1 MSKDKKAFGNFLRK
15 MIKQAEISQATFYE
29 AVEITKPYFYDILS
43 GKANPPPPDVQ
54 YKIIDKL
61 NLDNQQRN
69 EFLNLAAEG
78 RGEIPADIARLIADH
93 PQELDK
99 IRTTLTTLF
108 AAQGYFLVP
117 DAQFLRS
124 GVALKYKS
132 AQILQLE
139 THARTCYNFYKISFI
154 PLGTLVRYTDRKGG
168 EAVEYSDRELVH
180 GIKGGDKSALELL
193 VRRWYPRIYG
203 YVFKLT
209 GHEQDAYDLTQDVF
223 IAMMQSIGSYTP
235 WRKFDSWLFTIAH
248 NKCMDYFRFRQKI
261 VQAEDT
267 MFDRHDPAASLED
280 MAAVSLSVKAALEKL
295 PAAQREAVILHY
307 FHQFTASEIARMT
320 NTPLPTVKS
329 RLRAARNTLSD
340 KLREDFE

>member
-1 MSKDKKAFGNFLRK
+1 MRELQIKPILWFL
-15 MIKQAEISQATFYE
+15 M
-29 AVEITKPYFYDILS
+29 
-43 GKANPPPPDVQ
+43 
-54 YKIIDKL
+54 
-61 NLDNQQRN
+61 
-69 EFLNLAAEG
+69 
-78 RGEIPADIARLIADH
+78 
-93 PQELDK
+93 
-99 IRTTLTTLF
+99 
-108 AAQGYFLVP
+108 
-117 DAQFLRS
+117 RS
-124 GVALKYKS
+124 FCAPVLKYKS
-132 AQILQLE
+132 AQRLQLE
-139 THARTCYNFYKISFI
+139 THARICYNFCKISFVFFI

-168 EAVEYSDRELVH
+168 EAVEYSDHELVH

-267 MFDRHDPAASLED
+267 MFDRPDPAASLED
-280 MAAVSLSVKAALEKL
+280 MVAVSMSVKAALEKL

-307 FHQFTASEIARMT
+307 FHQLTAKEIAQMT

-329 RLRAARNTLSD
+329 RLRAARSTLS
-340 KLREDFE
+340 KNLREDFV

>member
-1 MSKDKKAFGNFLRK
+1 M
-15 MIKQAEISQATFYE
+15 
-29 AVEITKPYFYDILS
+29 
-43 GKANPPPPDVQ
+43 
-54 YKIIDKL
+54 
-61 NLDNQQRN
+61 
-69 EFLNLAAEG
+69 
-78 RGEIPADIARLIADH
+78 
-93 PQELDK
+93 
-99 IRTTLTTLF
+99 
-108 AAQGYFLVP
+108 
-117 DAQFLRS
+117 
-124 GVALKYKS
+124 
-132 AQILQLE
+132 
-139 THARTCYNFYKISFI
+139 
-154 PLGTLVRYTDRKGG
+154 
-168 EAVEYSDRELVH
+168 EYSDRELVH

-261 VQAEDT
+261 VQVEDT
-267 MFDRHDPAASLED
+267 MFDRPDPAASLED
-280 MAAVSLSVKAALEKL
+280 IAAVSLSVKAALEKL